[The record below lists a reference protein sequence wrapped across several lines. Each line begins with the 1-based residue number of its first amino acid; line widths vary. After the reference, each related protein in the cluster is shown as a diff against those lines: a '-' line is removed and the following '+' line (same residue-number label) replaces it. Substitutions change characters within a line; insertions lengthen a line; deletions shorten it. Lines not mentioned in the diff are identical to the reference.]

1 MNTFKKSLRL
11 VSCISLASFL
21 SSCAVGPNYETPT
34 MALAT
39 DEVATPEDK
48 ALLDT
53 WWLSFDD
60 PILSRLIERL
70 ADENL
75 QIAAANARVDAA
87 RANRRGATA
96 GLLPSLTANFSNP
109 EFRQSPNFPG
119 PIGPLAEAGLAPL
132 GAEVFDAGFDASWEI
147 DVFGGQRRQT
157 QRAEARLDVTRATSD
172 DTKLRV
178 IAELARNYIE
188 LRSVEAQRG
197 VVMQSIAIQR
207 ATLSIAESRQ
217 RAGLASALDANR
229 ARADLLA
236 TEAQVPQLAIA
247 ERGAVAA
254 IAVLLGTTGAAI
266 ESDLSAVA
274 ESSQDGL
281 ARLSS
286 VEVPVG
292 LSSELLTRR
301 RDIAFADAQLATRSA
316 ELGIAT
322 ASLYP
327 RFLLTGNRDQQSGS
341 FSQLFNSSSRAWT
354 LAPSIQWP
362 IFAGGAIRANKE
374 AARAQLEA
382 AEAEY
387 RLAVLTAV
395 ADVEVRLVGYAQ
407 SQIRAQALETAAQD
421 LEENVA
427 LAKRLVD
434 LGLEDFQ
441 VLLDTQRTQLA
452 IDSQRVTSKAD
463 ALLQTVALF
472 KALGGGWESL

>member
-1 MNTFKKSLRL
+1 MNNFTKSLRL
-11 VSCISLASFL
+11 VSCISLVGLL

-34 MALAT
+34 MALAI
-39 DEVATPEDK
+39 DHVATPEDK

-53 WWLSFDD
+53 WWLSFED
-60 PILSRLIERL
+60 PVLSRLVERL

-87 RANRRGATA
+87 RATRRGAKA

-157 QRAEARLDVTRATSD
+157 QRADAQLDTARATSNEM
-172 DTKLRV
+172 KLRM

-188 LRSVEAQRG
+188 LRSLEAQRAI
-197 VVMQSIAIQR
+197 VQQSIAIQR
-207 ATLSIAESRQ
+207 ATLNIAESRQ
-217 RAGLASALDANR
+217 RAGLVSTLDANR

-236 TEAQVPQLAIA
+236 TEAQIPQLAIA
-247 ERGAVAA
+247 ERGGVAA
-254 IAVLLGTTGAAI
+254 IAVLLGTTAANI
-266 ESDLSAVA
+266 EHDLRSNL
-274 ESSQDGL
+274 ESTEEGL
-281 ARLSS
+281 ARLRS
-286 VEVPVG
+286 VDVPVG

-301 RDIAFADAQLATRSA
+301 RDIAFADAQLAARSA
-316 ELGIAT
+316 ELGIAA

-327 RFLLTGNRDQQSGS
+327 RFLLTGSRDQQSGS
-341 FSQLFNSSSRAWT
+341 FSQLFNASSRAWT
-354 LAPSIQWP
+354 LGPSIQWP
-362 IFAGGAIRANKE
+362 LFAGGAIRANRE

-407 SQIRAQALETAAQD
+407 SQIRAQALEAAAQD
-421 LEENVA
+421 LEDNVA
-427 LAKRLVD
+427 LAKRLYD